1 MVRSSSSWT
10 RPDEIETIGLSVLDF
25 VACLR
30 EGRRPINT
38 EVEGINVLKVILGAY
53 ASADEGRTISLA
65 ELRRLGVATVLG
77 EESMGEFDG
86 RVVLVTGGALGIG
99 RGIVEGFAAA
109 GAAVAIADVNAD
121 AARALAAELDR
132 AGHRA
137 MAAMGDVSDAG
148 DAERIVAETIAA
160 FGRLDVLV
168 NNAGILPADWY
179 FRVDEMPEDV
189 WDRILDVNLKGIFLM
204 SKAAIPQ
211 IRLVG
216 GGAIVNIASVQGLQS
231 APRVPSYAAS
241 KGGVLS
247 LTRQMALDYARE
259 NIRVVAVCP
268 GTIDTDMSRA
278 GTRSAGGDIDE
289 AVRAMAARHP
299 LGRIGQPRDIANA
312 VLFLA
317 SDRASFITGEYL
329 NVDGGLMALG
339 AWADPATDD

>member
-1 MVRSSSSWT
+1 
-10 RPDEIETIGLSVLDF
+10 
-25 VACLR
+25 
-30 EGRRPINT
+30 
-38 EVEGINVLKVILGAY
+38 
-53 ASADEGRTISLA
+53 
-65 ELRRLGVATVLG
+65 
-77 EESMGEFDG
+77 MGEFDG
-86 RVVLVTGGALGIG
+86 RVALVTGGALGIG
-99 RGIVEGFAAA
+99 RGIVEEFAAA

-121 AARALAAELDR
+121 AARSLVAELET
-132 AGHRA
+132 AGHRVIA
-137 MAAMGDVSDAG
+137 TLGDVASAVDA
-148 DAERIVAETIAA
+148 DRMVVETTDA
-160 FGRLDVLV
+160 FGRLDILV
-168 NNAGILPADWY
+168 NNAGIHPAEWY
-179 FRVDEMPEDV
+179 LRVEDMPEDA
-189 WDRILDVNLKGIFLM
+189 WDRILDVNLKGIYLM

-211 IRLVG
+211 IRLAS

-278 GTRSAGGDIDE
+278 GARAAGDDIDA

-299 LGRIGQPRDIANA
+299 LGRVGQPRDIAHA

-339 AWADPATDD
+339 AWADPATED

>member
-1 MVRSSSSWT
+1 M
-10 RPDEIETIGLSVLDF
+10 GDF
-25 VACLR
+25 DDRA
-30 EGRRPINT
+30 
-38 EVEGINVLKVILGAY
+38 
-53 ASADEGRTISLA
+53 
-65 ELRRLGVATVLG
+65 
-77 EESMGEFDG
+77 
-86 RVVLVTGGALGIG
+86 VLVTGGALGIG

-109 GAAVAIADVNAD
+109 GAAVVIADVNAD
-121 AARALAAELDR
+121 AARKLAAELGR

-137 MAAMGDVSDAG
+137 MTTLGDVADAG
-148 DAERIVAETIAA
+148 DAERMVAETIAGL
-160 FGRLDVLV
+160 GRLDVLV

-211 IRLVG
+211 IRLAG

-289 AVRAMAARHP
+289 AVRAMGARHP

-339 AWADPATDD
+339 AWADPGTGD